1 MTLSLS
7 CPNVWRIISSFQID
21 ENTVAIVVNN
31 PSNPCGAVFTPEH
44 LTAILEIA
52 DRHCLPI
59 IADEIYDYFV
69 FSDQGMHMQD
79 SFW

>member
-1 MTLSLS
+1 M
-7 CPNVWRIISSFQID
+7 
-21 ENTVAIVVNN
+21 AIVVNN

>member
-1 MTLSLS
+1 MKIPT
-7 CPNVWRIISSFQID
+7 VYSFQID

-31 PSNPCGAVFTPEH
+31 PSNPCGAVFTPDH

-69 FSDQGMHMQD
+69 FSDQGKLLVMYETTYVQA
-79 SFW
+79 SI

>member
-1 MTLSLS
+1 MNNLK
-7 CPNVWRIISSFQID
+7 RSSRPQID

-69 FSDQGMHMQD
+69 FSDQGMHQNE
-79 SFW
+79 FIH

>member
-1 MTLSLS
+1 M
-7 CPNVWRIISSFQID
+7 
-21 ENTVAIVVNN
+21 AIVVNN

-44 LTAILEIA
+44 LTAIIEIA

-69 FSDQGMHMQD
+69 FSDQGNFIHQVGD
-79 SFW
+79 EINYLLDLLPSII

>member
-1 MTLSLS
+1 M
-7 CPNVWRIISSFQID
+7 
-21 ENTVAIVVNN
+21 AIVVNN

-44 LTAILEIA
+44 LTAIIEIA

-69 FSDQGMHMQD
+69 FSDQGNFIHRVGD
-79 SFW
+79 EINYLLDLLPSII